1 MMTSIEQA
9 LAHMPL
15 VAILR
20 GIRPDEAAPVAGILY
35 DAGFRCI
42 EVPLNSPD
50 PYASIRAMADALPGD
65 CITGAGTVLDVA
77 SVARVS
83 AAGGRIIVT
92 PNTNA
97 DVIRATIAAD
107 MIAVPGV
114 ATATEAF
121 VAVEAGAR
129 HLKLFPA
136 TTYGTGHLKAL
147 SSVLPTDVSILVTG
161 GVSSSNIA
169 EWKTAGAAGFGI
181 GSELYRPGD
190 TVEAVKTKA
199 EALRAAIG
207 G

>member
-1 MMTSIEQA
+1 MTSIEKA
-9 LAHMPL
+9 LANAPL

-20 GIRPDEAAPVAGILY
+20 GIRPDEAAPVAQVLY
-35 DAGFRCI
+35 DEGFRCI
-42 EVPLNSPD
+42 EVPLNSPE
-50 PYASIRAMADALPGD
+50 PFQSIRAMSEALPGD

-77 SVARVS
+77 SVDKVA

-97 DVIRATIAAD
+97 DVIRATIAAG

-114 ATATEAF
+114 ATPTEAF
-121 VAVEAGAR
+121 IAVDAGAR
-129 HLKLFPA
+129 FLKLFPA

-147 SSVLPTDVSILVTG
+147 ASILPADVSILVTG

-169 EWKTAGAAGFGI
+169 EWKAAGAAGFGI

-190 TVEAVKTKA
+190 SVETVRAKA
-199 EALRAAIG
+199 RALGAAAG
-207 G
+207 A